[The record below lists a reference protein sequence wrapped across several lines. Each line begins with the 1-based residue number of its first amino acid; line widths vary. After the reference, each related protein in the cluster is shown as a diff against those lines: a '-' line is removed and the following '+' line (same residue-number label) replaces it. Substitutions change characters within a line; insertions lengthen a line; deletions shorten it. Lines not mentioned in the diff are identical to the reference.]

1 VDKVAIQLM
10 KYFGH
15 DGEVVVNDIVDGGNG
30 KGGGGGGGEVNNKSN
45 KRRMSSFIE
54 NKSPYDDGGG
64 EVESIEWSTMN
75 PVIEWSKVRRRRV
88 IEL

>member
-15 DGEVVVNDIVDGGNG
+15 DGEVVVNDIVDGG
-30 KGGGGGGGEVNNKSN
+30 GGGG
-45 KRRMSSFIE
+45 
-54 NKSPYDDGGG
+54 GGG

-75 PVIEWSKVRRRRV
+75 PVIEWSK
-88 IEL
+88 